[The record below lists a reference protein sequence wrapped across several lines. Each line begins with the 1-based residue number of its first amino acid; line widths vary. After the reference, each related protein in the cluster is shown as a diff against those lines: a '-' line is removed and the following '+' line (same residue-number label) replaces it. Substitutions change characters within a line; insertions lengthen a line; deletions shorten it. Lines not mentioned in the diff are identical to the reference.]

1 MPEISNNLSEQR
13 VKPIK
18 LSMKNCQNIGSE
30 DAAKR
35 HAFMHSLA
43 ESCRLNSVNIA
54 DYFGTLFSK
63 ARSKLGDDDLRGLLP
78 NIYSAKC

>member
-1 MPEISNNLSEQR
+1 
-13 VKPIK
+13 
-18 LSMKNCQNIGSE
+18 MKNYQNIGSE

-54 DYFGTLFSK
+54 DYFETLFARATSK
-63 ARSKLGDDDLRGLLP
+63 PGGDGLRGLLP
-78 NIYSAKC
+78 NLYALKY